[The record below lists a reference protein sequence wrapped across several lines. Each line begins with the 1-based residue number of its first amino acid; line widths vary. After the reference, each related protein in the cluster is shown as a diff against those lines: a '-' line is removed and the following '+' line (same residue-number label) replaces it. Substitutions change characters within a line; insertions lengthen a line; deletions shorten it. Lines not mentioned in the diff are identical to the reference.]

1 MARGTPGRQS
11 LRGFDD
17 GVAIEAMAL
26 VEFGDGACL
35 PERLHAKR
43 TDTMAAYAPKP
54 RQRGGVAVDQRH
66 QSAMGRKRAQQ
77 ALNVAG
83 RGRSIILRF
92 LRGRIIGKQPVGGCD
107 RQQAD
112 IASILAKEARGLNR
126 LRRAGPRPA

>member
-54 RQRGGVAVDQRH
+54 RQRGGVAVDQRRMSSMIH
-66 QSAMGRKRAQQ
+66 AFLN
-77 ALNVAG
+77 LNVLGGGVA
-83 RGRSIILRF
+83 RANAEMISALRAH
-92 LRGRIIGKQPVGGCD
+92 LVHD
-107 RQQAD
+107 
-112 IASILAKEARGLNR
+112 
-126 LRRAGPRPA
+126 